1 VSVQQE
7 LRSNVS
13 LNVGYFHRKFG
24 NFSVTD
30 NVAVRPGDFD
40 SFCITAPTDPRL
52 PGGGGNRICGL
63 YDVKPAAVSRVD
75 NLTTLASN
83 YGDIHQDFR
92 GIDGTLNVRLA
103 RALLQGGLS
112 SGRELYDFCDV
123 VAKLPAML
131 ISGTTKTP
139 ADQCRQQQPMLTQVK
154 LLGSYDLPW
163 ALNIAVAYQ
172 NSYNTTSINPNLN
185 PGAPRMGIA
194 ANYVATNAV
203 IAPSLGRN
211 LSAGANANATINI
224 ATPGTMWGDRLQQL
238 DLRLVRTFRAGR
250 GSIKAMVDLYNAL
263 NVNTIHTFNYTYGT
277 NGAAWLRPLGV
288 LQARLVKL
296 GVQID
301 Y

>member
-1 VSVQQE
+1 
-7 LRSNVS
+7 
-13 LNVGYFHRKFG
+13 
-24 NFSVTD
+24 
-30 NVAVRPGDFD
+30 
-40 SFCITAPTDPRL
+40 
-52 PGGGGNRICGL
+52 
-63 YDVKPAAVSRVD
+63 
-75 NLTTLASN
+75 
-83 YGDIHQDFR
+83 
-92 GIDGTLNVRLA
+92 
-103 RALLQGGLS
+103 
-112 SGRELYDFCDV
+112 
-123 VAKLPAML
+123 
-131 ISGTTKTP
+131 
-139 ADQCRQQQPMLTQVK
+139 
-154 LLGSYDLPW
+154 
-163 ALNIAVAYQ
+163 
-172 NSYNTTSINPNLN
+172 
-185 PGAPRMGIA
+185 MGIA